1 MLSMFVR
8 FTSVWVFQVAVHGVS
23 AGERVPTPLADP
35 HGRFDLH
42 RVPKSSPTTRRLLHV
57 SLPIVYPSKL
67 LVALGTWELFDPLLI
82 HNKALEH
89 RRSTV
94 EAFPVL

>member
-1 MLSMFVR
+1 
-8 FTSVWVFQVAVHGVS
+8 
-23 AGERVPTPLADP
+23 
-35 HGRFDLH
+35 
-42 RVPKSSPTTRRLLHV
+42 V